1 MDLTASPIQQA
12 VITASALLAAM
23 IGVLG
28 TLRRGHWVTTL
39 LFSSAFLAVAA
50 LQAGVLGLL
59 HADSGTTARNWATYL
74 LGVSALAGWLW
85 LALSVVFARAD
96 PMHHIRQAGAYLA
109 LALAGCLTLFG
120 VAGTRFVVSD
130 VRGLGGATLLV
141 LGGLGRV
148 YLMYLVLVVVGVIM
162 NLESTLRTAPASS
175 QRRLRPLMLA
185 FVVGAMAG
193 LMFVSA
199 GLLYGSIPIA
209 WMSACSVPLFIAGV
223 AAALS
228 LARRRLSDMSIPVA
242 RPVVYYSSVS
252 LTVAGLFLLTMAALS
267 KVLPV
272 MTPEWKRL
280 VGVLFYVVV
289 GGGGLVLTV
298 SPAAS
303 RAIKRFIDKNFYANR
318 YDYRREW
325 ERVSRGI
332 TPTARPEE
340 LCRQIESLVRAVF
353 DADRVVIH
361 LRDDRSGQY
370 ACVFRSGG
378 PVQPPLDRP
387 IGPENPLVQ
396 SLLRLRQPV
405 SFRDLAQ
412 DLDLIPAAAENRV
425 ILEAVSAAV
434 CAPLTVGDDL
444 IGLLW
449 LSDKRADEEY
459 TSEDLE
465 FLGAMARQLAASLWF
480 ARLAD
485 QLAET
490 RQLESLHRLSSFV
503 LHDIKNQVSGLSLM
517 LENARRHMGDPDFQ
531 RDALRVIERTVRNL
545 QQLMDHVAGV
555 SRAPVVS
562 PGRVAVEQ
570 VLTRAAEGAGLKPG
584 DNSGVTL
591 RMERRGP
598 DEAVLDGEQMVRVL
612 TNLLVNAREAI
623 EGGGEITVTTT
634 SEEGDGE
641 RRWWVMRVYD
651 TGRGMSEDFIRRQL
665 FRPFATTKPSGLGVG
680 LAQSRAIV
688 EAHGGMIRAESRP
701 GTGTRFEVR
710 IPQRDTPQPVVG
722 AHA

>member
-1 MDLTASPIQQA
+1 
-12 VITASALLAAM
+12 
-23 IGVLG
+23 
-28 TLRRGHWVTTL
+28 
-39 LFSSAFLAVAA
+39 
-50 LQAGVLGLL
+50 
-59 HADSGTTARNWATYL
+59 
-74 LGVSALAGWLW
+74 
-85 LALSVVFARAD
+85 
-96 PMHHIRQAGAYLA
+96 
-109 LALAGCLTLFG
+109 
-120 VAGTRFVVSD
+120 
-130 VRGLGGATLLV
+130 
-141 LGGLGRV
+141 
-148 YLMYLVLVVVGVIM
+148 
-162 NLESTLRTAPASS
+162 
-175 QRRLRPLMLA
+175 
-185 FVVGAMAG
+185 
-193 LMFVSA
+193 
-199 GLLYGSIPIA
+199 
-209 WMSACSVPLFIAGV
+209 
-223 AAALS
+223 
-228 LARRRLSDMSIPVA
+228 
-242 RPVVYYSSVS
+242 
-252 LTVAGLFLLTMAALS
+252 
-267 KVLPV
+267 
-272 MTPEWKRL
+272 
-280 VGVLFYVVV
+280 
-289 GGGGLVLTV
+289 
-298 SPAAS
+298 
-303 RAIKRFIDKNFYANR
+303 
-318 YDYRREW
+318 
-325 ERVSRGI
+325 
-332 TPTARPEE
+332 
-340 LCRQIESLVRAVF
+340 
-353 DADRVVIH
+353 
-361 LRDDRSGQY
+361 
-370 ACVFRSGG
+370 
-378 PVQPPLDRP
+378 
-387 IGPENPLVQ
+387 
-396 SLLRLRQPV
+396 
-405 SFRDLAQ
+405 
-412 DLDLIPAAAENRV
+412 
-425 ILEAVSAAV
+425 V

-623 EGGGEITVTTT
+623 EGGGQITVTTT

-641 RRWWVMRVYD
+641 RRWWVMRVHD